1 MQMMFFLGEK
11 GLIKSRPAG
20 QELETPRAASVEMEL
35 AALGAG
41 SGTCNAGFRAVLPGL
56 TDGGVLA
63 RALMCQ

>member
-1 MQMMFFLGEK
+1 MMFFLGEK

-41 SGTCNAGFRAVLPGL
+41 SGTCNAEHAGVPGCSPG
-56 TDGGVLA
+56 TD
-63 RALMCQ
+63 